1 MSQIG
6 ATPCDRGVVA
16 ATEPAERPLNGRLV
30 LAGTVLGSSLA
41 FIDGSAVNLTLPVVQ
56 QQLGGD
62 AAGAQWIMNAYALML
77 GALVLAGG
85 AAADRYGRRRVFVV
99 GVVLFSAASALCG
112 AGPT

>member
-16 ATEPAERPLNGRLV
+16 ATEPAGSPASGRLV

-41 FIDGSAVNLTLPVVQ
+41 FIDGSAVNLTLPVIQ
-56 QQLGGD
+56 RQLGGD

-77 GALVLAGG
+77 GALVLAGERRPTAMAVAG
-85 AAADRYGRRRVFVV
+85 CSSSAWCCSRRPRCCAARPRI
-99 GVVLFSAASALCG
+99 
-112 AGPT
+112 

>member
-16 ATEPAERPLNGRLV
+16 ATEPAERPLNRRLV
-30 LAGTVLGSSLA
+30 LTGTVLGSSLA